1 MIIGSSVTA
10 GTLIMFCSSMPVG
23 TVVPDASICV
33 DTLAP
38 VKIGT
43 ELSMG
48 SLVVEISVGATVDNF
63 LQANVPIS
71 LIHVSSCLQLSIFC
85 EHSSI
90 SINANH

>member
-1 MIIGSSVTA
+1 MTIGSSVTA
-10 GTLIMFCSSMPVG
+10 GTLVVYCSSMPVG
-23 TVVPDASICV
+23 AVVPGAGIFV

-38 VKIGT
+38 VKIGM
-43 ELSMG
+43 ELSTG
-48 SLVVEISVGATVDNF
+48 SLVVEICVGATVDIF

-71 LIHVSSCLQLSIFC
+71 LIHTSSCLQLSIFC